1 MKYCFSI
8 LESFIFTDSTEVSVE
23 HLSPSKARQILD
35 RVDLLSKI
43 REDILSHPHLEER
56 LLLCQPSVDT
66 PEWWQVGKHDKEL
79 LLGAAKHGLGRTDI
93 TILNDPDFSFH
104 KILGKSIYNSVQAAK
119 NLEKTEKAIKL
130 ENRDDILKFDKDE
143 ILVKLEKGEGTLKI
157 EKVGIKK
164 DKDTQA
170 TEKKPEILT
179 SEKGQVEMTLVKSES
194 FPESKL
200 EDIAANNGLT
210 ITTVKAKSP
219 EKDVP
224 IESEAEKIVAEPV
237 KEEEEEEKEKVPEE
251 MEVSVDAEKEK
262 EDQEENGEQ
271 KSEDEKVEKMEESE
285 KVTETKEEET
295 ISEKEDTTKEPE
307 EKENEKEVEKS
318 TEVEME
324 TSKEEE
330 VDKEKEMEKEE
341 EKTEDKV
348 KEEVPSEEAPK
359 EVKPEEGSETVTK
372 PEEETKEE
380 VKSQEQ
386 KEEPVKDKAVAKI
399 EDKCSVQAA
408 ELKAMFPDLE
418 VIQPLS
424 RLTQID
430 TFVLRDKAIDYNEP
444 TVAQLLA
451 HSYQSSIKWPKEHA
465 IEARLRHIVHAVE
478 QREWPVT
485 INFTAGDETE
495 TSAEKDNSEV
505 ITITTDHGISRS
517 LAAVNNIAA
526 AKKRKRHIAI
536 DVETERAKLHALLNS
551 SHMTSQPP
559 IVLSK
564 PTILSGSN
572 WEANEESQSEE
583 SRRSTP
589 VQPPPAHQQTRN
601 QAIPFDLKYTLPG
614 KTTVIPGTSSTLT
627 PIDLSAG

>member
-1 MKYCFSI
+1 MSS
-8 LESFIFTDSTEVSVE
+8 ESFNVSDSTDMSVE
-23 HLSPSKARQILD
+23 QLSPSKARQILD

-56 LLLCQPSVDT
+56 LSLCQPSADT
-66 PEWWQVGKHDKEL
+66 PDWWQPGKHDKEL

-104 KILGKSIYNSVQAAK
+104 KVLGKSIYNSVQAAK
-119 NLEKTEKAIKL
+119 NLDKSEKAIKI
-130 ENRDDILKFDKDE
+130 ENREDILKFDKDE

-164 DKDTQA
+164 DKDAQV
-170 TEKKPEILT
+170 TEKKSEILN
-179 SEKGQVEMTLVKSES
+179 SERGQVELTLVKAENFSET
-194 FPESKL
+194 KV
-200 EDIAANNGLT
+200 EDIVANNGLT
-210 ITTVKAKSP
+210 ITTVMAKSP
-219 EKDVP
+219 EKEVLSAKEE
-224 IESEAEKIVAEPV
+224 IEEEKSSTDIPKEEHEKENILEVKEKEVSAEFEEESKSSEEEGKDKEDEKAEKSEIIEEVIKDQKEAITTEEETEKEEEEKELDKPMETPV
-237 KEEEEEEKEKVPEE
+237 ESILKENEKQKEEEEEKQDALKAEN
-251 MEVSVDAEKEK
+251 VD
-262 EDQEENGEQ
+262 
-271 KSEDEKVEKMEESE
+271 
-285 KVTETKEEET
+285 
-295 ISEKEDTTKEPE
+295 
-307 EKENEKEVEKS
+307 
-318 TEVEME
+318 
-324 TSKEEE
+324 
-330 VDKEKEMEKEE
+330 
-341 EKTEDKV
+341 
-348 KEEVPSEEAPK
+348 EAPK
-359 EVKPEEGSETVTK
+359 EKRSEDAAD
-372 PEEETKEE
+372 KE
-380 VKSQEQ
+380 
-386 KEEPVKDKAVAKI
+386 EEPVIKDAVKDEVKAQEEKEVDITKEKTTLTKI

-430 TFVLRDKAIDYNEP
+430 TFVLRDKTIDYTEP

-451 HSYQSSIKWPKEHA
+451 HSYQSSVKWPKEHA

-478 QREWPVT
+478 QKEWPVSV
-485 INFTAGDETE
+485 NFTAGDETE
-495 TSAEKDNSEV
+495 LMLNEKDNSDV
-505 ITITTDHGISRS
+505 ITITTDHGVSRS
-517 LAAVNNIAA
+517 LAAMNNISA

-559 IVLSK
+559 TALSK

-589 VQPPPAHQQTRN
+589 VQPPPAHQQARTP
-601 QAIPFDLKYTLPG
+601 AIPFDLKYTVPG